1 MSLTDS
7 ARDEF
12 ARSPVTL
19 AATVAGVLV
28 SALALLIAWLQY
40 AGQPQGVPAPEA
52 GVTEARLH
60 V

>member
-40 AGQPQGVPAPEA
+40 RGSRRECQRRKQV
-52 GVTEARLH
+52 
-60 V
+60 